1 MDPGRARVGHPRSP
15 RDPRAGKLTAASAA
29 YRGHL
34 FSDLRGYTSFIERA
48 GNAAGAELIE
58 DYRRLVRNCV
68 AEHGGAEVK
77 TEGDSFYVVF
87 PSASSAV
94 MCGIAIVDAA
104 EDANKARPDRP
115 MQIGIGIHVGEV
127 VETDQT
133 FIGSAVNV
141 AARVCAVAKP
151 GEVLVTSTVRGVTQG
166 SIPVTFKSRGKKR
179 LKGIADPVELY
190 AVTDR
195 AEGAVETQRIPRW
208 GIALAGGLAAVLV
221 LGAYSFIGQ
230 PGAKTGPTS
239 AATLVASAPP
249 LVVGNLPIGE
259 YRAREFLPAFSVL
272 IGEPDWQAY
281 KVQSDAIGL
290 TRNQA
295 PLGNLDIGKV
305 RGVLTEPCN
314 PEGAAV
320 SAGDTP
326 EELMDAVKDVL
337 YLHPNA
343 EKELT
348 VGDYEG
354 KSITFTVDPG
364 AKAACGGFGP
374 GDVSVFKIGT
384 ENWSVTPGEMVTLRA
399 LDVNGETISVL
410 LSGDD
415 PTGSV
420 EATSLFFDRADLI
433 VQSLKF

>member
-1 MDPGRARVGHPRSP
+1 M
-15 RDPRAGKLTAASAA
+15 
-29 YRGHL
+29 
-34 FSDLRGYTSFIERA
+34 
-48 GNAAGAELIE
+48 
-58 DYRRLVRNCV
+58 
-68 AEHGGAEVK
+68 K

-104 EDANKARPDRP
+104 ADHNKEKPDRP
-115 MQIGIGIHVGEV
+115 MDIGVGIHVGEV

-141 AARVCAVAKP
+141 AARVCAVAKA
-151 GEVLVTSTVRGVTQG
+151 GEVLVTATVRGVTQG
-166 SIPVTFKSRGKKR
+166 SIPVAFKARGKKR

-195 AEGAVETQRIPRW
+195 ADNEPLKQGIPRSAMVVA
-208 GIALAGGLAAVLV
+208 GVGALAVMLV
-221 LGAYSFIGQ
+221 LGVVAFSFIGQ
-230 PGAKTGPTS
+230 PTLPGPTS
-239 AATLVASAPP
+239 AATVSASAPP
-249 LVVGNLPIGE
+249 LVVGNLPIGQ
-259 YRAREFLPAFSVL
+259 YRAREFLPAFSLL
-272 IGEPDWQAY
+272 IGDADWQAY
-281 KVQSDAIGL
+281 KVQSDAVGL
-290 TRNQA
+290 TRNQS

-305 RGVLTEPCN
+305 RGLLTAPCN

-320 SAGDTP
+320 AVGDTP
-326 EELMDAVKDVL
+326 EELMDAIKGVL
-337 YLHPNA
+337 FLHPSA

-354 KSITFTVDPG
+354 KSISFTVDPG

-374 GDVSVFKIGT
+374 GDVALFKIGT
-384 ENWSVTPGEMVTLRA
+384 ENWSVTPGELVTLRA
-399 LDVNGETISVL
+399 LDVNGETISML

-415 PTGSV
+415 PTSSV
-420 EATSLFFDRADLI
+420 ESASAFFDKADQI

>member
-1 MDPGRARVGHPRSP
+1 
-15 RDPRAGKLTAASAA
+15 LTASSAA

-104 EDANKARPDRP
+104 ADANEKKPDRP
-115 MQIGIGIHVGEV
+115 MEIGVGIHVGEV

-195 AEGAVETQRIPRW
+195 AEAAVETQRIPRW
-208 GIALAGGLAAVLV
+208 GAALAAALVAVLV
-221 LGAYSFIGQ
+221 LGVVGFALIGQ
-230 PGAKTGPTS
+230 PGAVADPTS
-239 AATLVASAPP
+239 AATPIASAPP
-249 LVVGNLPIGE
+249 LVVGDLAIGE
-259 YRAREFLPAFSVL
+259 YRAREFLPAFSLL
-272 IGEPDWQAY
+272 IGEPAWQAY

-290 TRNQA
+290 TRNEA
-295 PLGNLDIGKV
+295 PLGDLDIGKV
-305 RGVLTEPCN
+305 RGLLTEPCN

-320 SAGDTP
+320 SAGETP
-326 EELMDAVKDVL
+326 EELMDAIKNVL
-337 YLHPNA
+337 HVNA
-343 EKELT
+343 QSEKELT
-348 VGDYEG
+348 VGDFEG

-374 GDVSVFKIGT
+374 GDVALFKIGT
-384 ENWSVTPGEMVTLRA
+384 ENWSVTPGELVTLRA
-399 LDVNGETISVL
+399 LDVNGETISML
-410 LSGDD
+410 MSGKD

-420 EATSLFFDRADLI
+420 ESTSAFFDRADQI
-433 VQSLKF
+433 VQSLHF

>member
-1 MDPGRARVGHPRSP
+1 M
-15 RDPRAGKLTAASAA
+15 TASSAA

-34 FSDLRGYTSFIERA
+34 FSDLRGYTSFIERV
-48 GNAAGAELIE
+48 GNAAGAELID

-68 AEHGGAEVK
+68 ADHGGAEVK

-104 EDANKARPDRP
+104 ADANEKTPDRL
-115 MQIGIGIHVGEV
+115 MQIGVGIHAGEV

-141 AARVCAVAKP
+141 ASRVCAVAKA
-151 GEVLVTSTVRGVTQG
+151 GEVLVTATVRGVTQG
-166 SIPVTFKSRGKKR
+166 SIPVAFKARGKKR

-195 AEGAVETQRIPRW
+195 AEAAVETQRIPRW
-208 GIALAGGLAAVLV
+208 GAALAGALIAVLV
-221 LGAYSFIGQ
+221 LGALALNFVGQ
-230 PGAKTGPTS
+230 PAAISGPTS
-239 AATLVASAPP
+239 AATTVASAPP
-249 LVVGNLPIGE
+249 LVVGSLPIGE
-259 YRAREFLPAFSVL
+259 YRAREFLPAFSLL

-290 TRNQA
+290 TRSQA

-305 RGVLTEPCN
+305 RGLLTAPCN
-314 PEGAAV
+314 PEGPAV

-326 EELMDAVKDVL
+326 EELMDAIKGVL

-354 KSITFTVDPG
+354 KSISFTVDPG

-374 GDVSVFKIGT
+374 GDVDVFKIGT
-384 ENWSVTPGEMVTLRA
+384 ENWSVTPGELVTLRA
-399 LDVNGETISVL
+399 LDVNGETISML
-410 LSGDD
+410 LSGND

-420 EATSLFFDRADLI
+420 ESTSAFFDMADQI
-433 VQSLKF
+433 VQSLHF